1 MCTAANG
8 SKVSVHMFVKWCFHL
23 FWWCDET
30 LSYHV
35 LVSICPVL
43 LLALVTALQPLVGDG
58 VPVDGR
64 VVNHTWTLP
73 HHHDGRIVLG
83 VSLNILWLWAAG
95 WRWQEKKKKK
105 ELISVDVAENSIK
118 SLKKI
123 DEKHER
129 KRYNS
134 TCKHDP
140 HSATS
145 HIKFSVA
152 DGKLM
157 SINCTENGRKQ
168 Q

>member
-1 MCTAANG
+1 M
-8 SKVSVHMFVKWCFHL
+8 
-23 FWWCDET
+23 
-30 LSYHV
+30 
-35 LVSICPVL
+35 
-43 LLALVTALQPLVGDG
+43 
-58 VPVDGR
+58 
-64 VVNHTWTLP
+64 
-73 HHHDGRIVLG
+73 
-83 VSLNILWLWAAG
+83 
-95 WRWQEKKKKK
+95 
-105 ELISVDVAENSIK
+105 ISVDVAENSIK